1 MMNMKKRLAIILA
14 AVMVLTCLFG
24 CGASG
29 KAQAGKT
36 GVKILVS
43 VSRMDTFR
51 QMLAEAVQS
60 KALEAG
66 AQADLYDAEG
76 SIENQVEHMKMA
88 LTGGYDVIICLPV
101 NTDTVVEL
109 KASAGDIPIIFCN
122 SCPEENQLQAGKY
135 VYVGSSE
142 QVAGEYQAEYVLDKF
157 SGKDEINVAILT
169 GEPGHSAA
177 VGRTRGVKKALNDSG
192 KQINYVFEDTG
203 VWDTGKAKEL
213 MQILL
218 KTGVPVDCVLCNNDS
233 MALGVV
239 EACKEAGIDLSA
251 VPVLGVDAT
260 AEGCAAIE
268 AGEMAFTVYQSGTGQ
283 GEAAIEYALRIANGQ
298 SVKDVEGITEDGLYV
313 WVPFVKV
320 DSTNVSSY
328 K

>member
-1 MMNMKKRLAIILA
+1 MIIIGLFSVIALAVLIERMVYMVVKPVKK
-14 AVMVLTCLFG
+14 LTNVIT
-24 CGASG
+24 SM
-29 KAQAGKT
+29 T
-36 GVKILVS
+36 
-43 VSRMDTFR
+43 
-51 QMLAEAVQS
+51 
-60 KALEAG
+60 
-66 AQADLYDAEG
+66 EG
-76 SIENQVEHMKMA
+76 DFTVEI
-88 LTGGYDVIICLPV
+88 DVR
-101 NTDTVVEL
+101 NR
-109 KASAGDIPIIFCN
+109 
-122 SCPEENQLQAGKY
+122 
-135 VYVGSSE
+135 
-142 QVAGEYQAEYVLDKF
+142 
-157 SGKDEINVAILT
+157 DEIGMMSRGVETILT
-169 GEPGHSAA
+169 GESGHSAT
-177 VGRTRGVKKALNDSG
+177 VGRTRGVKKTLNDSG

-320 DSTNVSSY
+320 ESTNVSSY

>member
-1 MMNMKKRLAIILA
+1 MLGTILPVVVLMVSLLVGFSYYISKKIITNYSKNLLNLNSFIEMADAQAFLVNTVDGSILA
-14 AVMVLTCLFG
+14 HRDSQL
-24 CGASG
+24 
-29 KAQAGKT
+29 
-36 GVKILVS
+36 
-43 VSRMDTFR
+43 
-51 QMLAEAVQS
+51 
-60 KALEAG
+60 
-66 AQADLYDAEG
+66 
-76 SIENQVEHMKMA
+76 
-88 LTGGYDVIICLPV
+88 
-101 NTDTVVEL
+101 
-109 KASAGDIPIIFCN
+109 IF
-122 SCPEENQLQAGKY
+122 
-135 VYVGSSE
+135 
-142 QVAGEYQAEYVLDKF
+142 
-157 SGKDEINVAILT
+157 
-169 GEPGHSAA
+169 
-177 VGRTRGVKKALNDSG
+177 
-192 KQINYVFEDTG
+192 FEDTG
-203 VWDTGKAKEL
+203 VWDTGRAKEL

>member
-1 MMNMKKRLAIILA
+1 MIIIGLFSVIALAVLIER
-14 AVMVLTCLFG
+14 MVYMV
-24 CGASG
+24 
-29 KAQAGKT
+29 
-36 GVKILVS
+36 VK
-43 VSRMDTFR
+43 
-51 QMLAEAVQS
+51 
-60 KALEAG
+60 
-66 AQADLYDAEG
+66 
-76 SIENQVEHMKMA
+76 
-88 LTGGYDVIICLPV
+88 P
-101 NTDTVVEL
+101 
-109 KASAGDIPIIFCN
+109 
-122 SCPEENQLQAGKY
+122 
-135 VYVGSSE
+135 
-142 QVAGEYQAEYVLDKF
+142 
-157 SGKDEINVAILT
+157 
-169 GEPGHSAA
+169 
-177 VGRTRGVKKALNDSG
+177 VKKLTNVITSMTEGDFTVEIDGRNDSG

-320 DSTNVSSY
+320 ESTNVSSY